1 MRTLFRLFLLVVV
14 VLGALWLFQHRGRDL
29 TQVGREARA
38 EAGKAVRETGK
49 ALSDV
54 DVDKIV
60 QELKQ
65 TGRVVRRKTA
75 ATAQKVAEATQ
86 DARTTATIKTKI
98 ALDPRLSVLDI
109 SVDTTDGRVTLAGR
123 VDAPEDVARAVH
135 LAMEPDEVVEVVST
149 LQVRERR
156 AGAAS

>member
-1 MRTLFRLFLLVVV
+1 MRTLFRLVLLVLVV
-14 VLGALWLFQHRGRDL
+14 MGVFWLIQHRDL
-29 TQVGREARA
+29 AQAGREARA
-38 EAGKAVRETGK
+38 EGGKVMRETGK

-54 DVDKIV
+54 DVDKV
-60 QELKQ
+60 VRELKE

-75 ATAQKVAEATQ
+75 ATAQKVAEVTQ
-86 DARTTATIKTKI
+86 DARTTATIKAKI
-98 ALDPRLSVLDI
+98 ALDPRLSVVDI

-149 LQVRERR
+149 LQVREHR